1 MFERLGLEG
10 LESEQT
16 YLDIWRDQ
24 YATANNYAVLPDY
37 EAIPYQEG
45 FGKESDEAFVFIDE
59 YEDEFD
65 EEGEAGSY
73 WLLSP
78 KSAKSLNTQFVRG
91 EQVLL
96 PLSCGFTE
104 GERVRV
110 ISTHGEQQFD
120 VKLSADLREDCVLIP
135 AGSIGLNKLTPP
147 LASEE
152 GEGACYQEVKVSIER
167 I

>member
-1 MFERLGLEG
+1 
-10 LESEQT
+10 
-16 YLDIWRDQ
+16 
-24 YATANNYAVLPDY
+24 
-37 EAIPYQEG
+37 
-45 FGKESDEAFVFIDE
+45 
-59 YEDEFD
+59 
-65 EEGEAGSY
+65 
-73 WLLSP
+73 
-78 KSAKSLNTQFVRG
+78 
-91 EQVLL
+91 VLL

-110 ISTHGEQQFD
+110 ISAHSEQQFD